1 MIKYIDEAFNGPAL
15 QPTDVKKRAIMNQW
29 ISYINAYVFSTM
41 VHEIVLFR
49 FEIRP
54 MDQATLDAAIP
65 KTKEQLAL
73 LEASL
78 SNTPYL
84 AGDQISLAD
93 FVLYPILALLGMT
106 PEASLL
112 TAYPAVSAWKKSM
125 EERASITASAPPM

>member
-1 MIKYIDEAFNGPAL
+1 
-15 QPTDVKKRAIMNQW
+15 VKKRAIMNQW